1 MKSIFLFLALIPLLG
16 GCTSESVSY
25 RIGPEQAF
33 TLVRDK
39 AYPWDDAY
47 MRSVVVMSTPKCMLR
62 YKMPADNG
70 DIGNVKVYDAG
81 DGYYVLKDKAGQYM
95 ANLADCS
102 MAVVEKNIVDPGE
115 LKGVFE
121 MAPDQPPR
129 FVAASAKPQPKAL
142 ATPAR

>member
-1 MKSIFLFLALIPLLG
+1 MNNKFLLLALIFLLG
-16 GCTSESVSY
+16 ACTSETVSY

-33 TLVRDK
+33 TLVREK
-39 AYPWDDAY
+39 AYPWDEAY
-47 MRSVVVMSTPKCMLR
+47 MRSVVVMSTPKCMVR

-115 LKGVFE
+115 LKGTFE
-121 MAPDQPPR
+121 MALDQPPR
-129 FVAASAKPQPKAL
+129 FVDVPAKPQPKAPL
-142 ATPAR
+142 APGR